1 MNNFLN
7 SMMGSNN
14 FSSIFSKWIYD
25 KNQISG
31 VTLDIWKPLVL
42 KISQEEK
49 YNTQIFTDYRVLS
62 TDYNLETI
70 SNNLY
75 KKASLWWT
83 ILLANQ
89 EDDPFD
95 FLQNVRDNEEGK
107 YINSEIKVF
116 TSTGLTKLLNISY
129 NLDNINNILKERQ

>member
-1 MNNFLN
+1 ML
-7 SMMGSNN
+7 GSSN

-25 KNQISG
+25 KGQISG

-49 YNTQIFTDYRVLS
+49 YNTQIFTAYRVLS

-95 FLQNVRDNEEGK
+95 FLQNVRDNDEGK

-116 TSTGLTKLLNISY
+116 TANGLTKLLNISY
-129 NLDNINNILKERQ
+129 NLDNINNIIKER